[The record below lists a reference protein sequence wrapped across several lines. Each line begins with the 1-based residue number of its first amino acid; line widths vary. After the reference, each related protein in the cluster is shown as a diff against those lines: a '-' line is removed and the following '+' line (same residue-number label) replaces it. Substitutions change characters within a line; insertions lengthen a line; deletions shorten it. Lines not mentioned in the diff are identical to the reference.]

1 MPMCFFM
8 IFEGVDDD
16 DVYVNTDAREGTYA
30 HTPLWKN
37 GLIFMFLVYG
47 IMTKIYGEIFSAV
60 FLFE

>member
-37 GLIFMFLVYG
+37 GLIFICLVYK
-47 IMTKIYGEIFSAV
+47 IMTKIYGAIFNAV
-60 FLFE
+60 FY

>member
-16 DVYVNTDAREGTYA
+16 DDVYVDTDVREGTYA

-37 GLIFMFLVYG
+37 GLIFMCLVYR
-47 IMTKIYGEIFSAV
+47 IMTKIYGAIFNAV
-60 FLFE
+60 FY